1 MKENLNTLVR
11 RVTLKQLRALAAVVR
26 TGTVTGAAEQ
36 LALTP
41 PAVSLQLKQL
51 EETAGVA
58 LVERTGQG
66 TRPTDAGREVLA
78 ALVLIET
85 ALGDCAAA
93 IEALRGIDSG
103 RVAVGV
109 TSTAKYF
116 APRALAAYKRAHPK
130 VELRL
135 LVGNRSDT
143 VAALEGFEVDLAIMG
158 RPPEH
163 FALER
168 AVIGDHP
175 HVILA
180 SPEHPLARRKG
191 VALAELAA
199 ETFLM
204 REAGSGTRTLA
215 ERLFA
220 QAGVDP
226 SVGMEI
232 SSNETIKQAVMAG
245 MGIAFLSAHTAAA
258 EIDDGRLAIV
268 DVTGLPAVRQW
279 FVVRRREKRLLPAGQ
294 ALWDHL
300 ATSGAGFL
308 PVVRGVEPGGRP
320 PG

>member
-1 MKENLNTLVR
+1 MKENLNTFAR
-11 RVTLKQLRALAAVVR
+11 RVTLRQLRALAAVVR
-26 TGTVTGAAEQ
+26 AGTVTGAAER

-51 EETAGVA
+51 EETAGVV
-58 LVERTGQG
+58 LVERTGVG
-66 TRPTDAGREVLA
+66 ARPTDAGREVLA
-78 ALVLIET
+78 ALALIET

-93 IEALRGIDSG
+93 IEALRGIDRG

-116 APRALAAYKRAHPK
+116 APRALAAFKQAHPK

-143 VAALEGFEVDLAIMG
+143 VVALEGFEIDLAIMG

-163 FALER
+163 LALER

-175 HVILA
+175 HVVLA
-180 SPEHPLARRKG
+180 APDHPLARRRD

-220 QAGVDP
+220 QAGVEP
-226 SVGMEI
+226 AVGMEI

-268 DVTGLPAVRQW
+268 DVAGLPAVRQW

-294 ALWDHL
+294 ALWNHL
-300 ATSGAGFL
+300 AGSGAAFL
-308 PVVRGVEPGGRP
+308 PVVRGLESGSPQPG
-320 PG
+320 